1 MIPFTAGCQG
11 FEPPTVEPTC
21 QPPTDLPWLSPL
33 KAGLRIACLVGLCVA
48 GSGCRLAGRT
58 ASAPVDVYQDV
69 RIVYDLSG
77 QYRDLPIDCG
87 GARPTDLS
95 LVGHEAPTT
104 PIERWTSA
112 KLAIEYPHP
121 EGKPDFARATLR
133 LSGHVS
139 KPRPVTSS
147 DSGRLMTSVPDVFSD
162 TEGDLPLTS
171 ARDDEVWVLDFPRA
185 QLDLLVGDLKTCGF
199 FESQLRPDPGTRLEV
214 VIDRAR
220 TAKNW
225 TPEPRLDDFVARVH
239 REGHLGGFLS
249 RGDKPADD
257 AVASGGW

>member
-1 MIPFTAGCQG
+1 MDR
-11 FEPPTVEPTC
+11 VC
-21 QPPTDLPWLSPL
+21 QPSTAPL
-33 KAGLRIACLVGLCVA
+33 LGGLRFACLIGLCVS
-48 GSGCRLAGRT
+48 GSGCHLAGRT
-58 ASAPVDVYQDV
+58 VATEHAEAYQDV
-69 RIVYDLSG
+69 QIVYDLSG
-77 QYRDLPIDCG
+77 QYRDLPIESG
-87 GARPTDLS
+87 GSRPADLS
-95 LVGHEAPTT
+95 LVGHESQAGFV
-104 PIERWTSA
+104 ERWTSA
-112 KLAIEYPHP
+112 KLTIAYPHP

-133 LSGHVS
+133 LSGHVA
-139 KPRPVTSS
+139 KPRPATTS
-147 DSGRLMTSVPDVFSD
+147 DGGRLLTAVPDVFSD
-162 TEGDLPLTS
+162 TNGDLPLAS

-239 REGHLGGFLS
+239 QEGHLGGFLS
-249 RGDKPADD
+249 RGDRPAAD